1 MSDAA
6 RPNAAHRVTEPPR
19 RSFLELGPRASLVIV
34 VVFFGL
40 ELAGIAWGQRAPD
53 HVLGFQM
60 FNESSRLTIHLF
72 REVQG
77 KGKNKHK
84 RKLLPVADGRWR
96 APDAEGR
103 LRDYRWQDRVKY
115 WPLWALERDVPAKYG
130 RAAQLF
136 RLQAALDDFVRHI
149 PHDTQTLALV
159 AEVEGTRNGAPTD
172 VVRLRAEKP

>member
-1 MSDAA
+1 MKHQPSESAE
-6 RPNAAHRVTEPPR
+6 RPRP
-19 RSFLELGPRASLVIV
+19 SILDLGPRASLALV

-40 ELAGIAWGQRAPD
+40 ELIGIAWGQRASD

-60 FNESSRLTIHLF
+60 FNESSRLTIRLL

-77 KGKNKHK
+77 KGKNKRK
-84 RKLLPVADGRWR
+84 RVLVPVKDGYWQ

-136 RLQAALDDFVRHI
+136 RLQAALEDVVRHI

-159 AEVEGTRNGAPTD
+159 AEVESTQNGVPMET
-172 VVRLRAEKP
+172 VRLRAAKP